1 MRRVRKIKEEENVEK
16 ALLKCATGHCSREV
30 VEEFAVEDG
39 ELKLV
44 RKKVTKREVPPYL
57 KALKIILEGGKEVS
71 DEELKEEKRR
81 LLIMLE
87 NEKSKEEK

>member
-1 MRRVRKIKEEENVEK
+1 MRGKNVKGEEILVIP
-16 ALLKCATGHCSREV
+16 LFKCAPDHCSREV

-44 RKKVTKREVPPYL
+44 RKKVTKREVPPDL
-57 KALKIILEGGKEVS
+57 KALKIILESGKEVS
-71 DEELKEEKRR
+71 DEELIEEKRR

>member
-1 MRRVRKIKEEENVEK
+1 MRRVKKIKGEENVEK

-44 RKKVTKREVPPYL
+44 RKKVTKREVPPDL